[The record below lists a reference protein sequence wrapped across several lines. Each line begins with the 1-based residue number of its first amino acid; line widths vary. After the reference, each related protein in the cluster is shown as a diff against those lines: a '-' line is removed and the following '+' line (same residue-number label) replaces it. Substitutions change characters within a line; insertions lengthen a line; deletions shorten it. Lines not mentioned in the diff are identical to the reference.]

1 MTNPYASQQRSALEN
16 APAQAAEGW
25 ALVEIARR
33 LEDARQ
39 KPDDINNILIQTRL
53 NWRIWTIFQSELV
66 DPDCQV
72 PKEIRENLL
81 SLSNFIDKRSA
92 DIIGNPSA
100 NKLNVLININRQ
112 IGAGLMGNQG
122 NDTPTAVPV
131 NPLAP
136 QLDAQETPISS
147 GSTTNDSTDQEA

>member
-1 MTNPYASQQRSALEN
+1 MTNPYASQHRNALEN

-25 ALVEIARR
+25 ALVEMARR
-33 LEDARQ
+33 LDDARQ
-39 KPDDINNILIQTRL
+39 KPDDIDNMLLQTRL

-92 DIIGNPSA
+92 DVIANPSVT
-100 NKLNVLININRQ
+100 KLAVLININRQ
-112 IGAGLMGNQG
+112 IGAGLMGNAGDDQPNTG
-122 NDTPTAVPV
+122 VGD
-131 NPLAP
+131 PLAP
-136 QLDAQETPISS
+136 QSDTQEELPQEINSA
-147 GSTTNDSTDQEA
+147 DQEV

>member
-1 MTNPYASQQRSALEN
+1 MTNPYASQQRTALEN

-39 KPDDINNILIQTRL
+39 KPDDVANILIQTRL

-66 DPDCQV
+66 DPDCAV

-92 DIIGNPSA
+92 AVIASPSA
-100 NKLNVLININRQ
+100 DKLKVLININRQ

-122 NDTPTAVPV
+122 AGVPSSAMPS

-136 QLDAQETPISS
+136 QLDAQETPAAK
-147 GSTTNDSTDQEA
+147 TNGITDQEA

>member
-1 MTNPYASQQRSALEN
+1 MTNPYATQHRNALEN

-25 ALVEIARR
+25 ALIEMARR
-33 LEDARQ
+33 MENARQ
-39 KPDDINNILIQTRL
+39 KPDDINNILIQSRL

-92 DIIGNPSA
+92 DIISNPNA
-100 NKLNVLININRQ
+100 GKLAVLININRQ
-112 IGAGLMGNQG
+112 IGAGLMESSG
-122 NDTPTAVPV
+122 DSASPAIMPS

-136 QLDAQETPISS
+136 QLDGQETPVPQSS
-147 GSTTNDSTDQEA
+147 PNGATDQEV

>member
-25 ALVEIARR
+25 ALIEMARR

-39 KPDDINNILIQTRL
+39 KPNDTANILIQTRL

-92 DIIGNPSA
+92 DVIATPVA
-100 NKLNVLININRQ
+100 EKLKVLININRQ

-122 NDTPTAVPV
+122 DDAPAAMPRS
-131 NPLAP
+131 PLAP
-136 QLDAQETPISS
+136 QLDAQETPAT
-147 GSTTNDSTDQEA
+147 STASNVDSTDQEA